1 MMLAEYKAEFR
12 KRFSIAVSIFI
23 DTMLLI
29 FMLSCFF
36 FINYTTKLLG
46 FENEII
52 SSIIHDF
59 LHPILLLSI
68 CGISIINIFHEHL
81 PKGDS
86 EPRFEIIH
94 ETDVNDKETD
104 VNDKT

>member
-1 MMLAEYKAEFR
+1 MLDEYKAEFR
-12 KRFSIAVSIFI
+12 KRFSIAVSIFF
-23 DTMLLI
+23 DTIILI
-29 FMLSCFF
+29 FILFCFF
-36 FINYTTKLLG
+36 LINYTTKLLG

-59 LHPILLLSI
+59 IHPILLLSI

-86 EPRFEIIH
+86 KPRFELIH
-94 ETDVNDKETD
+94 ETDVNDKT
-104 VNDKT
+104 

>member
-1 MMLAEYKAEFR
+1 MLDEHKAGFR
-12 KRFSIAVSIFI
+12 KRIGIILSIFF
-23 DTMLLI
+23 DTVILI
-29 FMLSCFF
+29 FILLCFYI
-36 FINYTTKLLG
+36 INYTTKLLG

-59 LHPILLLSI
+59 IHPILLLSI

-86 EPRFEIIH
+86 EPRFELIH
-94 ETDVNDKETD
+94 ETDVNDKT
-104 VNDKT
+104 